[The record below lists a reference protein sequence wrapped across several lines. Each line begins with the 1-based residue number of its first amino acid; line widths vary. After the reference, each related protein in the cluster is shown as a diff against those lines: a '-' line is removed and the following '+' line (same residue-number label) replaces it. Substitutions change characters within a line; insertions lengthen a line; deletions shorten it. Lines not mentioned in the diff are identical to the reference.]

1 MWPRVLGEVLPSV
14 LTGFRPDIVLYDAGV
29 DTHMH
34 DSLGKLNLTDKGLR
48 RRELQ
53 VGDTFNSGKLAES
66 LSTLRHLAPGALA
79 WCQDLIRAVLFR
91 CWTLAW
97 QPISQLLVMWVAA
110 TALISLCWRGGTAS
124 FIELLRRC
132 GTAMALVSLLMTHS
146 RSTAIQCYRV
156 PLPAAVRRVCRDV
169 S

>member
-53 VGDTFNSGKLAES
+53 VGAPSNCKNLAES
-66 LSTLRHLAPGALA
+66 
-79 WCQDLIRAVLFR
+79 C
-91 CWTLAW
+91 
-97 QPISQLLVMWVAA
+97 
-110 TALISLCWRGGTAS
+110 
-124 FIELLRRC
+124 
-132 GTAMALVSLLMTHS
+132 
-146 RSTAIQCYRV
+146 CY
-156 PLPAAVRRVCRDV
+156 
-169 S
+169 